1 MVSDGGHLRLL
12 RDNVQRIM
20 LGCAG
25 TLYNVEQSENF
36 PSNYFSTIT
45 VVGGRNTNGSQAS
58 PGPGTS

>member
-1 MVSDGGHLRLL
+1 MYTIL
-12 RDNVQRIM
+12 QRIM